1 MWIPYWSTRRKI
13 HHHRRTQIH
22 RARNL
27 PMEFPQRRL
36 PSWDHSLQIPPRAEP
51 SRLPNENEIIKFLI
65 FLIFNLLIFLVQ
77 FKALGQISVFI
88 LIRIL
93 LLNFFIHI
101 FLIVFNLLIV
111 NLKIKIF
118 LSNKCNFGEK
128 KIPEKSIKCGKQR
141 CFVFDIKNDEKNPG
155 KWQNINLCL
164 CHSHLI
170 Q

>member
-1 MWIPYWSTRRKI
+1 M
-13 HHHRRTQIH
+13 
-22 RARNL
+22 
-27 PMEFPQRRL
+27 
-36 PSWDHSLQIPPRAEP
+36 
-51 SRLPNENEIIKFLI
+51 PNENEIIKFLI

-155 KWQNINLCL
+155 K
-164 CHSHLI
+164 
-170 Q
+170 